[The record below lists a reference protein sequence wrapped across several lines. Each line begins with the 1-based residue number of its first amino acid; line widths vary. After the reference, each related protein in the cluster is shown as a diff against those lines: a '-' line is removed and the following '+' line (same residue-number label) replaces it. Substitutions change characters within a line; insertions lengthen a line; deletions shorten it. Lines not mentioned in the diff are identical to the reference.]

1 VTDDESAAAAALKV
15 GRRLIFGRR
24 RGRKLSPTR
33 EHRFGD
39 WLPRLSIALP
49 PPGVMLDPASL
60 FATPKREYWVEIG
73 FGDGGHLFALSE
85 RHPEIG
91 FIGIEPY
98 EHGVAKLVMRIA
110 ARAEAGPEEFAG
122 RDNIRILTDDA
133 RLLLKALPDGSVA
146 RGFTLFPDPWPKKRH
161 QWRRIVN
168 ADTLADWARLIP
180 PGGELRLATDVP
192 DYQRWMLRHMQAEP
206 RFDWLAETSADWLRR
221 PDDWPPSKYEQKAIA
236 AGRVPQ
242 YYRLRRV

>member
-1 VTDDESAAAAALKV
+1 MSDESDDAAAP
-15 GRRLIFGRR
+15 RRLIYGRR

-33 EHRFGD
+33 ENRFGD
-39 WLPRLSIALP
+39 WLPRVSFTLP
-49 PPGVMLDPASL
+49 APGVTLDPASL
-60 FATPKREYWVEIG
+60 FATPKKAYWVEIG
-73 FGDGGHLFALSE
+73 FGDGGHMFALSQL
-85 RHPEIG
+85 HPEIG

-110 ARAEAGPEEFAG
+110 ERHESGDT

-133 RLLLKALPDGSVA
+133 RLLLKALPDRSVQ

-168 ADTLADWARLIP
+168 SDTLDDWARLIA
-180 PGGELRLATDVP
+180 PGDELRVATDVP
-192 DYQRWMLRHMQAEP
+192 DYQRWMLRHILAES
-206 RFDWLAETSADWLRR
+206 RFDWQAEGSADWLQR
-221 PDDWPPSKYEQKAIA
+221 PADWPPSKYEQKAIT
-236 AGRVPQ
+236 AGRTPH